1 MDANRR
7 FEIRQRCPSLRE
19 LEKSVPLKIN
29 SLVLTE
35 GCVTVND
42 TAYRIGS
49 IRKSKTGETP
59 IHVAELNNIGGVS
72 YDVDEYGVQ
81 DESEELPVTP
91 GDLVLSQHERPFM
104 QQEGLLIQSLEF
116 SIQFCEEDLANL
128 RERRPSRRNLE
139 KIHKIEKVIE
149 EFRAMKQMVTLL
161 FGGRSSP
168 VHVTKLGID
177 FLIPGVIRLSIGL
190 KLHIEQLVFRAGSG
204 TTVEVLAPIL
214 QESSFPLKKLEIGGW
229 SDEDVTNPMVQTA
242 ESLRI
247 RGYLTNIPQALSS
260 ITNPVVCI
268 SMQMLPEQAI
278 EKLVGNW
285 IESQRPVG
293 YKYIFDFYCE
303 PSIPAEMEDMLKEL
317 NGVII
322 DDETVII
329 PMSEC
334 TQLKVSYGPFQEFAP
349 RSKWAVKFLTEAIVN

>member
-1 MDANRR
+1 MSTALMSLETLSFLLQHMDANKR

-19 LEKSVPLKIN
+19 FEKSVPLKIN

-35 GCVTVND
+35 GCVTMND

-59 IHVAELNNIGGVS
+59 RHVAEL
-72 YDVDEYGVQ
+72 
-81 DESEELPVTP
+81 
-91 GDLVLSQHERPFM
+91 HE
-104 QQEGLLIQSLEF
+104 
-116 SIQFCEEDLANL
+116 
-128 RERRPSRRNLE
+128 
-139 KIHKIEKVIE
+139 
-149 EFRAMKQMVTLL
+149 AMKHMATML
-161 FGGRSSP
+161 FAGKSSP
-168 VHVTKLGID
+168 IHVTKLGID
-177 FLIPGVIRLSIGL
+177 FLIPGIIRLPISL

-204 TTVEVLAPIL
+204 TTVGVLAPIL

-229 SDEDVTNPMVQTA
+229 SDEDVTNPMVKTA

-268 SMQMLPEQAI
+268 SMQMLPEEAI
-278 EKLVGNW
+278 EKLVENW

-303 PSIPAEMEDMLKEL
+303 PRFTAEMEDMLKEL

-322 DDETVII
+322 DDENVII

-334 TQLKVSYGPFQEFAP
+334 TQLKVSYGPFPDFAP
-349 RSKWAVKFLTEAIVN
+349 RSKWAVRFLTELKIEH